1 MYINI
6 KNIDNVKSPINDIN
20 GILYYLK
27 EGNLVS
33 FNKNPEVLLP
43 IENAESLIE
52 FKGKFLILDDL
63 DEIFDV
69 YDTATKKSIFFSLG
83 NIAIEGV
90 DNSSLLFYTN
100 DEPRSYGYADLTGIQ
115 FITNISHGILKRFDN
130 NIFDLDDSFIRLY
143 DSSNSFKWQFNFADI
158 GSKNNVLFEYLKFIG
173 VAYDKVFI
181 LTKNCHLVVLNNTDG
196 TLFEILYSKET
207 FLCEDAFMHP
217 EGKYIYNLGS
227 YFVKINTET
236 LKVETQKKF
245 LEEKTADNPSPILYG
260 IKNSSLQEE
269 YISFTSFTKERFGF
283 AKWVGLY
290 DYSKEE
296 VVWHHELLPVEG
308 QLSIPAFEYPK
319 LACDKLYVLDTE
331 DTLHIFEKEPLI

>member
-100 DEPRSYGYADLTGIQ
+100 DEPRSYGYAD
-115 FITNISHGILKRFDN
+115 
-130 NIFDLDDSFIRLY
+130 
-143 DSSNSFKWQFNFADI
+143 
-158 GSKNNVLFEYLKFIG
+158 
-173 VAYDKVFI
+173 
-181 LTKNCHLVVLNNTDG
+181 
-196 TLFEILYSKET
+196 
-207 FLCEDAFMHP
+207 
-217 EGKYIYNLGS
+217 
-227 YFVKINTET
+227 
-236 LKVETQKKF
+236 
-245 LEEKTADNPSPILYG
+245 
-260 IKNSSLQEE
+260 
-269 YISFTSFTKERFGF
+269 
-283 AKWVGLY
+283 
-290 DYSKEE
+290 
-296 VVWHHELLPVEG
+296 
-308 QLSIPAFEYPK
+308 
-319 LACDKLYVLDTE
+319 
-331 DTLHIFEKEPLI
+331 